1 MILLALFA
9 GFINVQ
15 AAYISETSAQRLF
28 REMVKEDNGPFES
41 KYFVPELRKTD
52 ALVLDFWDYADDK
65 ISECDWAGGF
75 RVRKVFKD
83 KCSCRILGNFL
94 NEEKI
99 ESGNFIFVM
108 VEKDNRWLIAE
119 VYHIARDGN
128 GEILKFDFTS
138 NKFKEISKIDAVVA
152 QRYFDEWYK

>member
-15 AAYISETSAQRLF
+15 AAYISETAAKRLF

-75 RVRKVFKD
+75 DVHKVIKD
-83 KCSCRILGNFL
+83 KCACRIFGYFKD
-94 NEEKI
+94 EDGTTDGKY
-99 ESGNFIFVM
+99 IFVM
-108 VEKDNRWLIAE
+108 VERDDRWLIAE
-119 VYHIARDGN
+119 VYCIADNGN

-152 QRYFDEWYK
+152 RRYFDEWYK